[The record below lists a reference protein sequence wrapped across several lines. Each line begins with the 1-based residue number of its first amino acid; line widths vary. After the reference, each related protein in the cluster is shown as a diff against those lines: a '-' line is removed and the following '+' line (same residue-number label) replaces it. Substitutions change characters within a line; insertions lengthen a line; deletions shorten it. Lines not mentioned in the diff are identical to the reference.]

1 MTTQISRHHLDPRFA
16 IRPIMTTVAVVVAL
30 AAAFAFI
37 TLPQSGR
44 AHSAAPGSAAGGY
57 APLIHFYGTGARP
70 VARHSQPAT
79 SAQASS
85 SDLPSQHFYGLQP

>member
-30 AAAFAFI
+30 AVAFAFI
-37 TLPQSGR
+37 TLPHSGR
-44 AHSAAPGSAAGGY
+44 AYPAAPVSHGGAY
-57 APLIHFYGTGARP
+57 APLVHFYGTGAPP
-70 VARHSQPAT
+70 VAPRSQPAT
-79 SAQASS
+79 STQTSS